1 MANNKHISEDEIKY
15 IVDVESAKAQQ
26 EIRKIEKATGDLR
39 AENKR
44 RLDQMI
50 KLEAAGKKESQQYRD
65 LKKLY
70 NEVGRE
76 IKANTE
82 KIAKQTNSLKVNCLT
97 MNQLKKQ
104 AKQLQKQ
111 LDDTSK
117 SLNPDAYIKLEDRL
131 KYVTARINQL
141 KDSAKGL
148 KGSLLEENTMSF
160 LRGSIFVKLAEFLGG
175 KLRDN
180 LRFLISD
187 SIELAESADGVAH
200 AFNNIDKNA
209 ELLENLRKSTKGT
222 VNDFELMKA
231 AVQAK
236 DFRIPLEDLGKYL
249 AFAQLKAQQTGQS
262 VEYMTNS
269 IVTGLGRK
277 SKMILDNLGISAA
290 EIDEKIAETGDFM
303 KAVAS
308 IVENQL
314 ADAGETYVSAA
325 DRALRKTTDLQ
336 NAQMR
341 LGQALLPWK
350 EAIDETFGGFQINI
364 LKAITYLLTHR
375 KTMLAVTVA
384 VMGFSVA
391 MIALNAQIR
400 NYIVQTKVARAV
412 TIAWQTAATTMRGI
426 GLLMSAAIATFSGN
440 TTRATAAMKLFNK
453 TCKANVYV
461 ALATAIIAAGT
472 ALYGWITRN
481 KEASKAV
488 VDFMSLHKKLAEDIQ
503 AQNNSIKKSV
513 NDTTSEQIT
522 KIKSLRK
529 TINDANESYD
539 KRKAAIQD
547 LQKLVP
553 GYHASINGEGNLFKQ
568 NTKIIDS
575 YINKLK
581 QAALAEVAYER
592 IKENQRKIMDAQDN
606 IDQQKQNV
614 TNIKA
619 NAKRKT
625 GVDLDT
631 QNIGDDGM
639 VRFNDVHNDKGQL
652 DRVKLNYAWDPG
664 DKTEYLKVQ
673 QRGIADRT
681 QIIRKEEAIVKA
693 YSAQND
699 RLWKIVK
706 ENGGQGQSILNPTF
720 LNHEKNTG
728 SSADKVGQE
737 QKSAFANERNAELD
751 AQEKLYN
758 QAMEALKQNLIQ
770 RKISQEQYNS
780 QALAM
785 EMAHTAKI
793 YDIEKGFTEKAR
805 QLQIKDSNDK
815 QRIVLQQQDNE
826 EKARRAFQQ
835 KHLDAMQQ
843 YYDAQKQLS
852 EAAMIEEERRE
863 RNHKL
868 QLDALEAYYK
878 AAVDYAKA
886 HGEDVNGI
894 TQAYE
899 QAKAKLIRDYEEST
913 AQTQYNIRE
922 QYGLVKAQEQYER
935 ELALLREHLKQK
947 KLTQEQYNE
956 AVKNMERDRENKIFS
971 IREQYGLISQKE
983 IFEKQKLQLQE
994 QRDEGFLSEVD
1005 YQDALKNLKM
1015 ESWKQQ
1021 FDYYSQLFG
1030 SAFSALQE
1038 AEIANVDAK
1047 YDAEIEAARQA
1058 GEDTTDI
1065 ENKKANE
1072 KLKIQK
1078 KYADVNF
1085 AIKAS
1090 QIIADTAVSIMK
1102 AISELGPIA
1111 GPIAAA
1117 LMGVTGAA
1125 QLAAANAER
1134 EKVKRMTLSGATSSN
1149 QVSGSRVATG
1159 LEDGGSIDEKSEGI
1173 PVPKNKEPQKRRKE
1187 TDKDA
1192 PMATG
1197 LASGGSM
1204 DIERKQDGKMF
1215 HAKYDPLKR
1224 GYIDHPTVIVGEG
1237 PTGKSR
1243 EWVASNAAVTNPTVA
1258 PLIDIIDRAQRV
1270 GTISTLD
1277 MRKYLL
1283 QQQVRGL
1290 QQGGYMT
1297 GHAQGSQPA
1306 AKGVNGGTVV
1316 VRTNQMETVNPETIT
1331 RLLSVLERLET
1342 RGIKS
1347 FVALDELDAQQKL
1360 RSQSRK
1366 IGSKT

>member
-1 MANNKHISEDEIKY
+1 MANGKHISEDEIKY

-50 KLEAAGKKESQQYRD
+50 KLEAAGKKESQQYKD
-65 LKKLY
+65 LKKRY
-70 NEVGRE
+70 NEVNRE
-76 IKANTE
+76 IKSNVE
-82 KIAKQTNSLKVNCLT
+82 QIGRLTNGIKTNDLT

-117 SLNPDAYIKLEDRL
+117 SLNPDAYKEIDTRL
-131 KYVTARINQL
+131 QDVKNRMKELSLQSKEMMKNGIDENAW
-141 KDSAKGL
+141 GFL
-148 KGSLLEENTMSF
+148 KGAAILRVFDNVKEKIGEVISSSL
-160 LRGSIFVKLAEFLGG
+160 
-175 KLRDN
+175 
-180 LRFLISD
+180 
-187 SIELAESADGVAH
+187 ELAESADGVAH

-277 SKMILDNLGISAA
+277 SKMILDNLGISAT

-384 VMGFSVA
+384 VTGFSVA

-529 TINDANESYD
+529 TINDANESYA

-575 YINKLK
+575 YIDKLK

-631 QNIGDDGM
+631 QNIGDDGK
-639 VRFNDVHNDKGQL
+639 VRFNDVHDDKGML

-673 QRGIADRT
+673 QKGIAERT
-681 QIIRKEEAIVKA
+681 QIIRKEESIVKA
-693 YSAQND
+693 YSDQND
-699 RLWKIVK
+699 KLWKIVK

-793 YDIEKGFTEKAR
+793 YDIEKGFTEKTR

-852 EAAMIEEERRE
+852 EAAMTEEERRE

-899 QAKAKLIRDYEEST
+899 QAKAKLIKDFEEST
-913 AQTQYNIRE
+913 AQTQYKIRE

-956 AVKNMERDRENKIFS
+956 AVKRMEREREEKIFS
-971 IREQYGLISQKE
+971 IRQQYGLVSQKE
-983 IFEKQKLQLQE
+983 IFERQKLQLQE
-994 QRDEGFLSEVD
+994 QRDEGFLSETD

-1030 SAFSALQE
+1030 SAFSALQD

-1047 YDAEIEAARQA
+1047 YDAEIEAARKA

-1065 ENKKANE
+1065 ENRKANE

-1102 AISELGPIA
+1102 ALSELGPIA

-1134 EKVKRMTLSGATSSN
+1134 QKVKKMTLSGS
-1149 QVSGSRVATG
+1149 SGSTSVQGTRVATG
-1159 LEDGGSIDEKSEGI
+1159 LEEGGSID
-1173 PVPKNKEPQKRRKE
+1173 V
-1187 TDKDA
+1187 
-1192 PMATG
+1192 
-1197 LASGGSM
+1197 
-1204 DIERKQDGKMF
+1204 ERKQDGKKF
-1215 HAKYDPLKR
+1215 HAKYEPDKR
-1224 GYIDHPTVIVGEG
+1224 GYVDRPTVIVGEG
-1237 PTGKSR
+1237 PKGRSR
-1243 EWVASNAAVTNPTVA
+1243 EWVASNAALNNPTVA

-1270 GTISTLD
+1270 GSISTLD

-1283 QQQVRGL
+1283 QQQARGL
-1290 QQGGYMT
+1290 QQGGFLSPHGKDT
-1297 GHAQGSQPA
+1297 ARDGAVS
-1306 AKGVNGGTVV
+1306 NGTAGTPSIAPSIV
-1316 VRTNQMETVNPETIT
+1316 Q
-1331 RLLSVLERLET
+1331 RLCDILERLDT
-1342 RGIKS
+1342 HGIKS
-1347 FVALDELDAQQKL
+1347 FVALDDFDAQQKL
-1360 RSQSRK
+1360 LHQSRK
-1366 IGSKT
+1366 IGGK